1 MVEWWELIL
10 LSVVQGIAE
19 FLPISSSGHLV
30 VLEHWLNIESD
41 VSDINIILHAGT
53 LLAILLV
60 YRKRILQMIMRDRR
74 LLTLV
79 IIGTIPAV
87 GVGLIAKLFFESLL
101 ESSIIAGVCLPV
113 TGMLLFWCDRTSVN
127 ELELQQ
133 LSWKKAFG
141 IGCAQA
147 VAILPGISRSGSTI
161 AAGLAAGLN
170 RAEAATFSFL
180 LAIPALSGA
189 AVLEILSSISRD
201 HGRQTPLAML
211 LVGAVLAAVVGW
223 ISLHGLLRILQK
235 GRLRIF
241 GGWCLFL
248 GGIVLIQSFLS
259 TL

>member
-30 VLEHWLNIESD
+30 VLEHWLDIKSD
-41 VSDINIILHAGT
+41 LSDINIILHAGT

-60 YRKRILQMIMRDRR
+60 YRQRIFRMLFQDVR
-74 LLTLV
+74 LLGLV
-79 IIGTIPAV
+79 VLGTIPAV
-87 GVGLIAKLFFESLL
+87 IFGLGVKLLFEGLL
-101 ESSIIAGVCLPV
+101 ESPLIAGVCLPV
-113 TGMLLFWCDRTSVN
+113 TAILLFWTDRSIAG
-127 ELELQQ
+127 ELRSDQ
-133 LSWKKAFG
+133 LSWKQAFG

-147 VAILPGISRSGSTI
+147 AAVLPGISRSGSTI

-189 AVLEILSSISRD
+189 AVLELASSLSSEKAL
-201 HGRQTPLAML
+201 QTSVSML
-211 LVGAVLAAVVGW
+211 VVGALISAVVGW
-223 ISLHGLLRILQK
+223 VSLKGLLTILQK

-241 GGWCLFL
+241 GVWCLIL
-248 GGIVLIQSFLS
+248 GVVVLCQFFLS
-259 TL
+259 AG